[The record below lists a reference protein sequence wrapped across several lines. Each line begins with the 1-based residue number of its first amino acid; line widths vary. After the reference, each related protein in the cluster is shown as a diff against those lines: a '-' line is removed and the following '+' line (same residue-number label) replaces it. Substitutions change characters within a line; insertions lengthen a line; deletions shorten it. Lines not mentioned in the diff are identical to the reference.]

1 MKCYF
6 NPFLSH
12 ENIHSSYDRKSLEYF
27 DNLLNIKCGWN
38 NPDIVS
44 HCYTIIMCH
53 LYGDFLFELH
63 IEKTGKSSHLSFGNK
78 PDILQLRDLYSLL
91 VVFNS
96 CAKCQKYSQLGGC
109 FIFAKSYF
117 DFYET
122 LCIFSSLEAFVQTN
136 RKMRLKVHTSKWEL
150 LKWCI

>member
-1 MKCYF
+1 
-6 NPFLSH
+6 
-12 ENIHSSYDRKSLEYF
+12 
-27 DNLLNIKCGWN
+27 
-38 NPDIVS
+38 
-44 HCYTIIMCH
+44 MCH
-53 LYGDFLFELH
+53 LYGDFLCELY
-63 IEKTGKSSHLSFGNK
+63 IEKTGKNSHLSFGNK

-122 LCIFSSLEAFVQTN
+122 LCVFSSLEAFVNTN
-136 RKMRLKVHTSKWEL
+136 RKMRLKVTHVQMGIVEMVHIDSFDSQDINL
-150 LKWCI
+150 Q